1 MLAAMLAGAC
11 GCEGEE
17 LERQPSAKLI
27 AFLAAADPAP
37 ARTAFLV
44 GIDRYA
50 PEREHL
56 FADLGGCG
64 NDVRLMREVLVEE
77 FRFEERDVF
86 VLLDEE
92 ATHEG
97 IVDAFDRVLI
107 QRAREGTEVFFYLS
121 GHGSR
126 VPDLSRVARAEH
138 DRRDSTFL
146 AYDSRTD
153 GHDGDRDLNDDELR
167 CLLTALA
174 KKGASVTAVT
184 DSCHSGGGL
193 RNGPQARSV
202 SDGASPLDRDW
213 VRSFW
218 PEGVEL
224 SEDAVERHVPVDSY
238 VHIAAAERDQRAWEY
253 QCKDLEGNS
262 VTHGALTYVLAG
274 ALRNAPGT
282 ATWRTIIDD
291 VAIQVA
297 NLQPQTVN
305 ARGTVDRLLFGND
318 VEGPGGFKAEWK
330 HDKSSLL
337 IHAGWLHG
345 LREGS
350 VLEVRDASGLTV
362 LGTARVEKYNAAR
375 ALAAWEG
382 EAPEGSLEGGLRVH
396 DRSRP
401 AGEPPLRVLLEEPI
415 AEQPGQ
421 VPEDLVDYLRVRKAL
436 HEEPLA
442 GLIELVEGEEL
453 ADYRLHR
460 DPGGTIR
467 LGTIE
472 GLPLVTIDESSAGD
486 GPTSDPVFVLEN
498 AVRQELRWRAVNLLA
513 SERGAI
519 PIEVGVRPASLE
531 EIRGLTR
538 KDCERVEFVEGGLR
552 VRGAPSGAPVQVGV
566 LEITH
571 SHEKP
576 VHLYVLSIEESR
588 AVHLIHPIGGEDDPI
603 APGKLLEAK
612 VGFIAPSSWPFAR
625 PMRDRY
631 LVLAVEHPIDLG
643 ELEME
648 RTLRG
653 TSPPDRA
660 LPPMLRRA
668 IRGRLTRGGESTD
681 VVPDGWGAAVLDILV
696 MQPE

>member
-1 MLAAMLAGAC
+1 LLSATLAGAC
-11 GCEGEE
+11 GGEGEKP
-17 LERQPSAKLI
+17 ERQPSAKLV

-37 ARTAFLV
+37 DRTAFLV

-50 PEREHL
+50 GEEQERG
-56 FADLGGCG
+56 FADLAGCG

-77 FRFEERDVF
+77 FGFEERDIF

-107 QRAREGTEVFFYLS
+107 QRARESTEVFFYLS

-138 DRRDSTFL
+138 DRLDSTFL

-174 KKGASVTAVT
+174 KKGAKVTAVT

-193 RNGPQARSV
+193 RSGLQARSV

-213 VRSFW
+213 VRRFW

-224 SEDAVERHVPVDSY
+224 SEDAVERQVPVDRY

-253 QCKDLEGNS
+253 QCEGLEGNI

-282 ATWRTIIDD
+282 ATWRTLIDD

-305 ARGTVDRLLFGND
+305 ARGSVNRLLFGED
-318 VEGPGGFKAEWK
+318 VEGPGGFKAEWMRS
-330 HDKSSLL
+330 KSSLL

-350 VLEVRDASGLTV
+350 VVEVRDASGLTV
-362 LGTARVEKYNAAR
+362 LGTARVEKYNAGR
-375 ALAAWEG
+375 AVAAWEG
-382 EAPEGSLEGGLRVH
+382 EVPEGSLGGGLRAH

-401 AGEPPLRVLLEEPI
+401 AGEPPLRLQLDWPARREEQGEHRVLE
-415 AEQPGQ
+415 A
-421 VPEDLVDYLRVRKAL
+421 LR
-436 HEEPLA
+436 EEPLA
-442 GLIELVEGEEL
+442 GLVELVEREEQ

-460 DPGGTIR
+460 NPDGTIR
-467 LGTIE
+467 LDTIE
-472 GLPLVTIDESSAGD
+472 GLPLLTVDETPAGD
-486 GPTSDPVFVLEN
+486 GPDPDPVFALEE
-498 AVRQELRWRAVNLLA
+498 AVRKELRWRAVNLLA
-513 SERGAI
+513 SERGEI
-519 PIEVGVRPASLE
+519 PIEARLRAATPE
-531 EIRGLTR
+531 ELDELTR
-538 KDCERVEFVEGGLR
+538 RDTESVEIVDGGLR
-552 VRGAPSGAPVQVGV
+552 VRGAPPDAHAQVGV

-571 SHEKP
+571 SHERP

-588 AVHLIHPIGGEDDPI
+588 AVNRIYPNGGEDDPI
-603 APGKLLEAK
+603 AAGERLEAK
-612 VGFIAPSSWPFAR
+612 VGFIASRSWPFAR

-631 LVLAVEHPIDLG
+631 LVLGVEHPIDLG

-660 LPPMLRRA
+660 LPPLLRRA
-668 IRGRLTRGGESTD
+668 IRSRLTRGGKDTH
-681 VVPDGWGAAVLDILV
+681 VVPDGWGVTVLDILV